1 MFFISIRLIIS
12 IRATIYPKKCIHV
25 NYRSAEYHGQIM
37 HLKAFVTAY
46 LTYIYLQLLV
56 NSYFLCSLPV
66 FVDSICLPHATRTI
80 YWNANMIRKKKVLF
94 LNIILYIYIYI
105 FCSDSHFAASFFCA
119 PPFVLHSNQFDNSV
133 VSVTYNI
140 FASLLIIVCVTV
152 LFLLVR
158 YIRQC
163 VGCGSIR
170 LIVAVV
176 CYFYDD
182 TELNPPFK

>member
-1 MFFISIRLIIS
+1 
-12 IRATIYPKKCIHV
+12 
-25 NYRSAEYHGQIM
+25 
-37 HLKAFVTAY
+37 
-46 LTYIYLQLLV
+46 
-56 NSYFLCSLPV
+56 
-66 FVDSICLPHATRTI
+66 
-80 YWNANMIRKKKVLF
+80 MIRKKKVLF